1 MSYVGLLWITFT
13 FLLLG
18 CYGKPTDRICWFV
31 KRTRTEEECQG
42 PLRFDEAI
50 ARFANGDLNCWACTR
65 HWMRASREAN
75 EYCSSPFLEH
85 STQLSK
91 RRTPKRF
98 YHLFDRLGPNTQNYR
113 PGIRWCNKCATI
125 ADNALSK
132 ESDYIP
138 PKKQTKSTTSTSTT
152 PQSSNN
158 NKDTSS
164 KNSNQLE
171 TVLENKESTH
181 LSSDITFDQLV
192 TQCQTALFRYYD
204 SKPEAPLYDPVIMRE
219 FCEENAPGL
228 FDLLLRSITRN
239 DGRIS
244 PDREAL
250 QRKRTVSLI
259 HILSY
264 FRFVVGNLCYL
275 GN

>member
-1 MSYVGLLWITFT
+1 MRDRYLSIFFNKINITFV
-13 FLLLG
+13 
-18 CYGKPTDRICWFV
+18 C
-31 KRTRTEEECQG
+31 
-42 PLRFDEAI
+42 
-50 ARFANGDLNCWACTR
+50 FA
-65 HWMRASREAN
+65 
-75 EYCSSPFLEH
+75 
-85 STQLSK
+85 
-91 RRTPKRF
+91 
-98 YHLFDRLGPNTQNYR
+98 
-113 PGIRWCNKCATI
+113 
-125 ADNALSK
+125 
-132 ESDYIP
+132 
-138 PKKQTKSTTSTSTT
+138 
-152 PQSSNN
+152 
-158 NKDTSS
+158 
-164 KNSNQLE
+164 
-171 TVLENKESTH
+171 
-181 LSSDITFDQLV
+181 DITFDQLV